1 MAKDFKKEYSK
12 HIESETPDLWSRIE
26 SGLTDKTPS
35 KVASIEEKKARKT
48 SKIYT
53 WKKAMPAVA
62 AVVLLLVAAPLIAPR
77 VMEKSA
83 DMAMFD
89 TKANTESLKYEMAMD
104 SVMEED
110 KMALDVAET
119 VEEAA
124 PETGEIASY
133 DADNGV
139 VDATKAGAA
148 GATTPPM
155 TNANTEMEQ
164 TKEDTGVEII
174 VLHFLVVDKVQDMN
188 LLAIYKEHIGPVWDS
203 YLIEVDGKEK
213 VLGIPYAEEETELE
227 IGVWYDLTVTD
238 STEYGMDY
246 IWVK

>member
-26 SGLTDKTPS
+26 SGLTDKTSS

-62 AVVLLLVAAPLIAPR
+62 AVVLLLVAAPMIAPR
-77 VMEKSA
+77 VMEKSSDLA
-83 DMAMFD
+83 VYD
-89 TKANTESLKYEMAMD
+89 TKSNTESLKYEMAMD
-104 SVMEED
+104 SVLTED
-110 KMALDVAET
+110 NMVLDVAET

-124 PETGEIASY
+124 PETDEMVS
-133 DADNGV
+133 
-139 VDATKAGAA
+139 
-148 GATTPPM
+148 GATHNGACIM
-155 TNANTEMEQ
+155 
-164 TKEDTGVEII
+164 
-174 VLHFLVVDKVQDMN
+174 LHFLVLDKVQDMD
-188 LLAIYKEHIGPVWDS
+188 LLAIDKEHIDPVCDC